1 MTSVPA
7 ASNPFLTFL
16 LTARLSWDSS
26 ARKKLPL
33 EAKDEIKSRI
43 HTAEKFVPLDRLA
56 LSPQCGFASTM
67 EGNLLSEAD
76 QEAKL
81 RLVAETAREVWGDAK
96 SPVSSKVKGEVRLIQ
111 LNLPPGPKGF
121 PVLGSVFEPKGDTIT
136 YLTNCTREYGDIV
149 FFRFLGVPACY
160 VQASG
165 STSSPSLVTQNNNF
179 VKSKDYRAMHA
190 ACWATA
196 CSSAKAISGACGQR
210 KFIQPSISSGKNHG
224 LRANHGGLHTQRMLE
239 TWSDGQTLDMHEA
252 MMRLT
257 LGIVAKTLFDA
268 DVSHEAEDVDAA
280 LAVLMG
286 KFLRQAG
293 MALLLPRWFPLPTS
307 QLLKRAVGRLDKVIY
322 GIIEQRRAG
331 GQMSGDLL
339 GAFLQTRDDEGIGMT
354 DRQLHDEIMTL
365 FLAGRGNDGKRAF
378 LDVAPARPKSL
389 KSNSKL
395 IRGTLI
401 TVLNGKIPT
410 PADLPRLVYSD
421 MVLRESMRM
430 YPPVWVIG
438 RRALSAFRLG
448 EYEIPANTN
457 MLISQYLM
465 HRDTRYF
472 PEPERFDPERW
483 RAGDPRAASLPR
495 FAYFPFGGGPRVC
508 IGAAFG
514 MMEAVL
520 LLATIAQ
527 KFKIEVAPGEKVS
540 MQPSVTLRPR
550 NGIPVKLK
558 RR

>member
-1 MTSVPA
+1 
-7 ASNPFLTFL
+7 
-16 LTARLSWDSS
+16 
-26 ARKKLPL
+26 
-33 EAKDEIKSRI
+33 
-43 HTAEKFVPLDRLA
+43 
-56 LSPQCGFASTM
+56 
-67 EGNLLSEAD
+67 
-76 QEAKL
+76 
-81 RLVAETAREVWGDAK
+81 
-96 SPVSSKVKGEVRLIQ
+96 
-111 LNLPPGPKGF
+111 
-121 PVLGSVFEPKGDTIT
+121 VLGSVFEPKGDTIT
-136 YLTNCTREYGDIV
+136 YLTKCAREYGDIV

-160 VQASG
+160 VSRPDYIE
-165 STSSPSLVTQNNNF
+165 SVLVTQNNNF
-179 VKSKDYRAMHA
+179 VKSKDYRAMRRVLGNGLLLSEGDFWHR
-190 ACWATA
+190 
-196 CSSAKAISGACGQR
+196 QR
-210 KFIQPSISSGKNHG
+210 KLIQPAFHQEKIT
-224 LRANHGGLHTQRMLE
+224 AYAQIMVDYTQRMLE

-293 MALLLPRWFPLPTS
+293 MALLLPTWVPLPTS

-322 GIIEQRRAG
+322 GIIEQRRAS

-339 GAFLQTRDDEGIGMT
+339 SAFLQTRDDEGVGMT

-365 FLAGRGNDGKRAF
+365 FLAGHETTANVLSWTWLLLGQNPEAEQ
-378 LDVAPARPKSL
+378 
-389 KSNSKL
+389 KL
-395 IRGTLI
+395 IEELTR
-401 TVLNGKIPT
+401 VLNGKIPT
-410 PADLPRLVYSD
+410 PSDLPRLVYTD
-421 MVLRESMRM
+421 MVLRESMRL

-438 RRALSAFRLG
+438 RRALSSFRLG
-448 EYEIPANTN
+448 DYEIPANTN

-465 HRDTRYF
+465 HRDSRYF
-472 PEPERFDPERW
+472 PDPDRFDPERW
-483 RAGDPRAASLPR
+483 RAGDARAAALPR

-527 KFKIEVAPGEKVS
+527 KFQIQIVPGEKVS